1 MLNAQITAAFID
13 AQRLLQSV
21 NGENIILAGQTLPCL
36 PADLIT
42 GNRLWEQGGA
52 SQQLTITVSILKGD
66 LPSAPLSNTLATFR
80 GLDLRVISIDD
91 ADTFWQIDLIQ
102 HKA

>member
-1 MLNAQITAAFID
+1 MNNAQTAAAFVSG
-13 AQRLLQSV
+13 QRLLQSI

-36 PADLIT
+36 PAALIT

-52 SQQLTITVSILKGD
+52 SNQIDITVSILKED
-66 LPSAPLSNTLATFR
+66 LPVTPVSNTLANFR
-80 GLDLRVISIDD
+80 GLDLRVFSVND
-91 ADTFWQIDLIQ
+91 ADTFWEIELIQ